1 MKTTINITVETDLQ
15 YIIIEK
21 QFDLPYMPFYGMK
34 LSDGKNGIIL
44 SNTTYRN
51 TEIQYDITHGN
62 VIIEIFDSFPTMSD
76 EFLEINMARAIHY
89 DWKILEDKNNLLKK
103 EEK

>member
-1 MKTTINITVETDLQ
+1 
-15 YIIIEK
+15 
-21 QFDLPYMPFYGMK
+21 
-34 LSDGKNGIIL
+34 
-44 SNTTYRN
+44 
-51 TEIQYDITHGN
+51 
-62 VIIEIFDSFPTMSD
+62 MSD